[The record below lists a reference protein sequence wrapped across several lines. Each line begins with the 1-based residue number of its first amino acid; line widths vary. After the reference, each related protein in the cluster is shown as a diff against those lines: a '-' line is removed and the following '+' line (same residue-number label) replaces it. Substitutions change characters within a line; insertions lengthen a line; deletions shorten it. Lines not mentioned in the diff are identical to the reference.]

1 MFQND
6 EALRRAIEESIQDAM
21 AQSQKQEQDEDDST
35 TTDLSRGRISTEQS
49 QGGT

>member
-1 MFQND
+1 MIQND

-35 TTDLSRGRISTEQS
+35 TDLSRGRIGTEQS
-49 QGGT
+49 QGGM